1 LKVGAENS
9 TAKDG
14 TISAMNGFQNKRAL
28 VTGASSGIGQAI
40 AQALAAGGAQV
51 HAVARS
57 WAKPIEG
64 WQLHHADF
72 TVEADVRRLA
82 AEVSNVESPVDLLI
96 HCAGA
101 LEIGL
106 VEDFSVAQLDYLYQV
121 NVRAPFL
128 LTQLLLPQL
137 TQSKG
142 QIVFINSSAAVSP
155 NTALAGYSSA
165 KAALKSIADCLRLE
179 VNSSGVR
186 VMSVYPGK
194 TASVMQ
200 QRAHELAGKPY
211 DAAKLMQ
218 PQDVA
223 QMVLSA
229 LALPKTA
236 EMTDLHIRPMNK

>member
-1 LKVGAENS
+1 MLLMKR
-9 TAKDG
+9 
-14 TISAMNGFQNKRAL
+14 FQNTRAL

-40 AQALAAGGAQV
+40 AMALGAEGAQI
-51 HAVARS
+51 HAVART
-57 WAKPIEG
+57 WPTPTED
-64 WQLHHADF
+64 WQLHKADF
-72 TVEADVRRLA
+72 TVDADVKRLV
-82 AEVSNVESPVDLLI
+82 AEVAAGESADKAPLDLLI

-101 LEIGL
+101 LEMGL
-106 VEDFSVAQLDYLYQV
+106 VADFSVAKLDYLYQV

-137 TQSKG
+137 TKSVG
-142 QIVFINSSAAVSP
+142 QVVFINSSAATAP

-165 KAALKSIADCLRLE
+165 KAALKLIADCLRME
-179 VNSSGVR
+179 VNSSGIR

-211 DAAKLMQ
+211 DAESLMQ
-218 PQDVA
+218 PEDVA

-236 EMTDLHIRPMNK
+236 EMTDLHIRPMKK

>member
-1 LKVGAENS
+1 
-9 TAKDG
+9 
-14 TISAMNGFQNKRAL
+14 MNRSQLLFKNKRAL

-40 AQALAAGGAQV
+40 AHALATEGAQV

-57 WAKPIEG
+57 WSKPQDN
-64 WQLHHADF
+64 WTLHNSDF
-72 TVEADVRRLA
+72 TAEADVRRLV
-82 AEVSNVESPVDLLI
+82 AEVSTAESPVDLLI

-101 LEIGL
+101 LETGL
-106 VEDFSVAQLDYLYQV
+106 VADFPVAQLDYLYQV
-121 NVRAPFL
+121 NVRTPFL
-128 LTQLLLPQL
+128 MTQLLLPAL

-142 QIVFINSSAAVSP
+142 QIVFINSSAAVAP

-165 KAALKSIADCLRLE
+165 KAALKLIADCLRLE
-179 VNSSGVR
+179 VNASGVR

-218 PQDVA
+218 PDDVA

-236 EMTDLHIRPMNK
+236 EMTDLHLRPMNK